1 MEEVFAKS
9 TLIYIAKCVTGT
21 LIIFL
26 LSYFLEYPSIS
37 WCLISLL
44 LVLSPDNKEAMKL
57 AVNRI
62 KANLIG
68 VGVACICLLFA
79 SKGVLIVSAAVITTI
94 VLCYLFNLITPMRSA
109 LAATVIILLHEGSK
123 HLWVAPVERVLQVL
137 SGCLIAMIVTYV
149 FHIKESE
156 GKAIGEAHE

>member
-9 TLIYIAKCVTGT
+9 TLIYIAKCLTGT
-21 LIIFL
+21 LVIFL

-62 KANLIG
+62 KANLVG
-68 VGVACICLLFA
+68 VGVACVCLLIA
-79 SKGVLIVSAAVITTI
+79 SKGVLIVSAAVTVTI

-137 SGCLIAMIVTYV
+137 SGCLIAMVVTYV
-149 FHIKESE
+149 FHIKAGE